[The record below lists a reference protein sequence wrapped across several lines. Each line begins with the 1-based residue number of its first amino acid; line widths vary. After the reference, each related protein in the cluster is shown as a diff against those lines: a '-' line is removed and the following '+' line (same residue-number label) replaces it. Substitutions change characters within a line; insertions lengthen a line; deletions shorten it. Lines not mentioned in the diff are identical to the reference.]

1 MGDWVRLYSQ
11 YIYTAMANEYLD
23 KTGLN
28 TFWQLIKT
36 AINTLITMVNG
47 KADKS
52 HTHFEIHSSNTQV
65 LADGN
70 NVFIRDSNGSDVI
83 KVLNPNNSSGGQQGV
98 EIWAG
103 TGYASAEF
111 SDSTS
116 KIYSPD
122 SSNVVRVN
130 DDEIRIKYGGTGH
143 TQEVKIDGTEVK
155 IKQSGSDYV
164 ALQIKVDETSLKYA
178 NSSGVRLKSTSTEC
192 KFSGKGL
199 TIDASNSKL
208 TAASKVRLIA
218 PTIEISNGDDGDA
231 ALTLNGD
238 NIGNIVQ
245 RLNVQPHVEL
255 MCIGSEVYV
264 ICDTDYIKST
274 DEVVFFRYIRGKNRY
289 SYRADTNSHRVTVG
303 HRTKSGWR
311 QPLYNTNQGSH
322 YPTAVY
328 ANMIQ
333 IQLVPDDIMGGTYN
347 GYEGYDVWRV
357 QSKTLNASNVH
368 YSLLNYLIN
377 SRNKVDSFGKK
388 CGLRIRRDGEWVTD
402 YLPFMP
408 RIIEYSTGTYTYVI
422 GRWT

>member
-11 YIYTAMANEYLD
+11 YIYTTMANEYLD

-47 KADKS
+47 KAEKS
-52 HTHFEIHSSNTQV
+52 HTHHEIHEGNTRV
-65 LADGN
+65 NADGK
-70 NVFIRDSNGSDVI
+70 NVFIQDSNGDDVI
-83 KVLNPNNSSGGQQGV
+83 KVLNPNNSSGGQKGV

-155 IKQSGSDYV
+155 IKQSGSDDV

-178 NSSGVRLKSTSTEC
+178 NTTGVRLKSTSTEC

-255 MCIGSEVYV
+255 MFENHELYIV
-264 ICDTDYIKST
+264 CDKGYLKNTDT
-274 DEVVFFRYIRGKNRY
+274 VRLFRYTRGVVRY
-289 SYRADTNSHRVTVG
+289 QHRDGSSDSNMHV
-303 HRTKSGWR
+303 RKIGWR
-311 QPLYNTNQGSH
+311 QPRRQNGSIYSFSLYNCNRLFGNIT
-322 YPTAVY
+322 TA
-328 ANMIQ
+328 
-333 IQLVPDDIMGGTYN
+333 TK
-347 GYEGYDVWRV
+347 DVWAVRNNDIDGNIGV
-357 QSKTLNASNVH
+357 WLCYQGFNYQIENTAFHNVK
-368 YSLLNYLIN
+368 LG
-377 SRNKVDSFGKK
+377 V
-388 CGLRIRRDGEWVTD
+388 RIQRDGVWITE
-402 YLPFMP
+402 YLPFMV
-408 RIIEYSTGTYTYVI
+408 TGTTDGVGI
-422 GRWT
+422 GRWKT

>member
-1 MGDWVRLYSQ
+1 MGDWVHLYSQ
-11 YIYTAMANEYLD
+11 YIYTTMANEYLD

-47 KADKS
+47 KAEKS
-52 HTHFEIHSSNTQV
+52 HTHHEIHEGNTRV
-65 LADGN
+65 NADGK
-70 NVFIRDSNGSDVI
+70 NVFIQDSNGDDVI
-83 KVLNPNNSSGGQQGV
+83 KVLNPNNSSGGQKGV

-143 TQEVKIDGTEVK
+143 NQEVKIDGTEVK
-155 IKQSGSDYV
+155 IKQSGSDDV

-178 NSSGVRLKSTSTEC
+178 NTTGVRLKSTSTEC

-289 SYRADTNSHRVTVG
+289 TYGDRITASR
-303 HRTKSGWR
+303 RTKKGWR
-311 QPLYNTNQGSH
+311 QPLYNAANQNYKLGTDYH
-322 YPTAVY
+322 
-328 ANMIQ
+328 NMIPLQLYLTGYIQ
-333 IQLVPDDIMGGTYN
+333 IEN
-347 GYEGYDVWRV
+347 CDVWRV
-357 QSKTLNASNVH
+357 CEVSGSVYLSVLDALKTAATADVSTYRQVNC
-368 YSLLNYLIN
+368 
-377 SRNKVDSFGKK
+377 FGKK
-388 CGLRIRRDGEWVTD
+388 CGIRIRRDGEWITD

-408 RIIEYSTGTYTYVI
+408 REIQYSPGTFTHVI